1 MRLLFLF
8 IPLALFSCGTQKGKS
23 PNTTSQTDTVVNFS
37 DHVKLIGQHSK
48 DFGGTSFNPIS
59 IFFNDK
65 IIFKDSLNEYWLTG
79 YESDQYP
86 KYLHC
91 SDSSSQLLIEV
102 DERPNNDELFRLKIS
117 NDGQTQQDRL
127 PLFFWNPTDIDNDG
141 KLELIGTLTNGET
154 IAYGD
159 TAFYN
164 PTLVYEFNITCLTL
178 DSSSTINLNSGIW
191 GKFYG
196 YYYSDT
202 LLLPFKRNYDLH
214 KIFPL

>member
-8 IPLALFSCGTQKGKS
+8 IPLALFSCGTQKGKT

-37 DHVKLIGQHSK
+37 NHVKLIGQHSK

-59 IFFNDK
+59 IFFYDK
-65 IIFKDSLNEYWLTG
+65 ILFKDSLNEYWLTG

-86 KYLHC
+86 KFLHC
-91 SDSSSQLLIEV
+91 SDSSYQLLIEV

-141 KLELIGTLTNGET
+141 KLELTGTLTNGET
-154 IAYGD
+154 IANGD

-164 PTLVYEFNITCLTL
+164 PTLVYEFSNNCLTL
-178 DSSSTINLNSGIW
+178 DSSSTIKLNKGVWS
-191 GKFYG
+191 KFYG
-196 YYYSDT
+196 YYYNDT
-202 LLLPFKRNYDLH
+202 LLLPFKRNYDLDE
-214 KIFPL
+214 IFH